1 MTATRIVIID
11 DDRLIREK
19 LSDLIESHFPDS
31 NILAACL
38 SAEEG
43 VKAIREHKPNLVFLD
58 IMLPGMN
65 GFEMLK
71 HVDTLQFELIFVTA
85 HNEYAIQAIR
95 HSALDYLLKPLK
107 TDEFK
112 MAISRFV
119 QKVDISSNLN
129 KKIESLEQNLADK
142 KISDQKLVINSSKGT
157 ELIPVTDIVYCVS
170 ESNYTDIHL
179 KQGKRILAS
188 RTLGH
193 FEEELASS
201 NLFVRLHRSILV
213 NRSFVSRLHS
223 EGEVELHDGTRLEV
237 SQRRMPEVRKYLSA

>member
-1 MTATRIVIID
+1 MKTRIVIID

-19 LSDLIESHFPDS
+19 LSDLILAHFPES
-31 NILAACL
+31 IILAACV

-43 VKAIREHKPNLVFLD
+43 VKAIREHKPDLVFLD

-71 HVDTLQFELIFVTA
+71 HVENFQFELIFVTA

-112 MAISRFV
+112 AAIARFV
-119 QKVDISSNLN
+119 QKVDISSSLN
-129 KKIESLEQNLADK
+129 KRIETLQQNLAEK
-142 KISDQKLVINSSKGT
+142 EISDQKLVINSSKGT
-157 ELIPVTDIVYCVS
+157 ELIPVTDIVYCMS

-179 KQGKRILAS
+179 KEGKRILAS

-193 FEEELASS
+193 FEEELAPSH
-201 NLFVRLHRSILV
+201 LFIRIHRSILV
-213 NRSFVSRLHS
+213 NRSFIIRLHS
-223 EGEVELHDGTRLEV
+223 EGEIELQNGLRLEV
-237 SQRRMPEVRKYLSA
+237 SQRRMPEVRKALG